1 MFVHWSRLRGFLH
14 KSWMVC
20 VEEVAQTDPPT
31 DLEHIVVHF
40 TSKGAINIS
49 WIAETGQVQLGFARI
64 YRYP

>member
-1 MFVHWSRLRGFLH
+1 
-14 KSWMVC
+14 MVC